1 MNLREKKKEL
11 IYWARL
17 LNERGF
23 LTGANGNI
31 SLKIDTD
38 KILINAHGS
47 YLGHMEEEEVLVVD
61 HEGRVLGAD
70 KELSSEKDLHL
81 DIHKKFDDIRVV
93 IHAHSPFTT
102 AFFHYFD
109 HLDIFSFEA
118 KLYLGDIQAVPQS
131 TPTVTDVAPVL
142 HALENSNIVVLKDHG
157 IVSMGHDFK
166 SAFSLVELLEEQA
179 RVNLFIQ
186 KSVQPQTIRLS
197 GDSGTRGM
205 AEKGT
210 TYKLLSKEH
219 VDRLTEVINNDKE
232 VQELGQRYD
241 LTCTLAVKNQDTQEV
256 ACFYYD
262 KGKITKIDHSQNAD
276 FVITGKGEILK
287 KIFNRQIDPFVAT
300 TQGKVKT
307 KGDISK
313 MSRWYPALVRTFQ
326 LWELAPVE

>member
-1 MNLREKKKEL
+1 MRFREEKKEL

-23 LTGANGNI
+23 LTGVNGNI
-31 SLKIDTD
+31 SSKIDTH

-47 YLGHMEEEEVLVVD
+47 YLGHMEEDEVLLVD
-61 HEGRVLGAD
+61 YEGKVLGAD

-81 DIHKKFDDIRVV
+81 DIYKKFDDIRAV

-118 KLYLGDIQAVPQS
+118 KLYLGDIQAVPQN

-157 IVSMGHDFK
+157 IVSMGRDFK

-179 RVNLFIQ
+179 RVNFFIQ
-186 KSVQPQTIRLS
+186 KSVQSQTIRLS
-197 GDSGTRGM
+197 VDSRAPGM
-205 AEKGT
+205 TEKGA

-232 VQELGQRYD
+232 VQDLGQRYD

-262 KGKITKIDHSQNAD
+262 KGKITKIDNSQNAD

>member
-1 MNLREKKKEL
+1 MSLREEKKEL
-11 IYWARL
+11 IYWAGL
-17 LNERGF
+17 LNERGY
-23 LTGANGNI
+23 LTGTNGNI
-31 SLKIDTD
+31 SYKIDPH

-61 HEGRVLGAD
+61 TEGRVLGPD
-70 KELSSEKDLHL
+70 KEISSEKDLHL
-81 DIHKKFDDIRVV
+81 DIYKKFDDIRVV
-93 IHAHSPFTT
+93 IHAHSPLTI

-118 KLYLGDIQAVPQS
+118 KLYLGDVRAVPQD

-142 HALENSNIVVLKDHG
+142 HALENCNIVVLKDHG
-157 IVSMGHDFK
+157 IVSVGVDFK

-179 RVNLFIQ
+179 RVNLLIQ
-186 KSVQPQTIRLS
+186 KSVPSQTIGLS
-197 GDSGTRGM
+197 ADSGARGI
-205 AEKGT
+205 AQKGA
-210 TYKLLSKEH
+210 TYKLLSKAH

-232 VQELGQRYD
+232 VQDLGQRYD

-262 KGKITKIDHSQNAD
+262 KGKITKTDNSQNAD
-276 FVITGKGEILK
+276 FLITGKGDILK

>member
-1 MNLREKKKEL
+1 MRFREEKKEL

-23 LTGANGNI
+23 LTGVNGNI
-31 SLKIDTD
+31 SSKIDTH

-47 YLGHMEEEEVLVVD
+47 YLGHMEEDEVLLVD
-61 HEGRVLGAD
+61 YEGKVLGAD

-81 DIHKKFDDIRVV
+81 GIHKKFDDIRAV

-118 KLYLGDIQAVPQS
+118 KLYLGDIQAVPQN

-157 IVSMGHDFK
+157 IVSMGRDFK

-179 RVNLFIQ
+179 RVNFFIQ
-186 KSVQPQTIRLS
+186 KSVQSQTIRLS
-197 GDSGTRGM
+197 VDSRAPGM
-205 AEKGT
+205 TEKGA

-232 VQELGQRYD
+232 VQDLGQRYD

-262 KGKITKIDHSQNAD
+262 KGKITKIDNSQNAD